1 VNDARRRLA
10 LAVAGGLA
18 LFALG
23 AALAF
28 ACLPEW
34 RSGRPAEP
42 ALYAR
47 ALRRIAVQA
56 GLPPARV
63 RGEVELT
70 RGLEI
75 ENAGRVLGRTAA
87 SWLAATRQGI
97 RVAVRQEVEID
108 PRNALYPALHD
119 RRAPQALEGELA
131 LDGRPWMLIW
141 ESPNTPI
148 FQSTDRAPFERL
160 GESFTRALLR
170 PGEELGTPVR
180 GSVAGGAPAWQA
192 RNLTAAATQPPQ
204 NVLVV
209 LAAPQSVLAR
219 RQAGWIGAPGTRPSD
234 TFNRRLLSGLAWL
247 PLALAVLGLF
257 LTLVLRA
264 RIDLVN
270 GALLGLLA
278 LLGAGPR
285 WLFELLPV
293 HSWFEVVNWGFAA
306 PGRALAIV
314 LTWSAGESLL
324 RAVQPDF
331 TTSLDTLRH
340 GRLGPRGGRALLAG
354 LAGGAALAGLALAVG
369 SLAAVLPGV
378 SPAGTSVRLPL
389 FRLDGSP
396 VLDGIWLAAGV
407 TLALALAVR
416 FLPPRAAPW
425 GAALLAGYAL
435 GPLQLFPYPCE
446 LAANVALAGGLV
458 WIARRFGLTA
468 LLAGSATYFLL
479 PGGLAAALYLAW
491 MPGAFA
497 LTATVTAGIAG
508 LGFLGLGRPEAVE
521 TEAIPPPPFMRRLA
535 DARRVRHEVDLL
547 ARMQVGLLP
556 REMPRLPGY
565 QVTARSV
572 LATEAGGDLYDFLPD
587 DAGRLWLAAGDVA
600 GHGYSCAVAQAM
612 VKAGLQSLVEP
623 EETPAGVL
631 RRLDRVLRGVSLGHS
646 FTSLSLIRL
655 DPGTGDA
662 LLANAGNPYPLLFAG
677 TQVTEIELPG
687 LPLARGPVQP
697 YADRP
702 FNLPPGGVLL
712 LCSDGLYE
720 ALDGDGNAYGY
731 ERAREVLRA
740 MGHRPAVEIVDALLN
755 DCRRHL
761 GAEQA
766 PDDVTVVVVRRG

>member
-1 VNDARRRLA
+1 MSDARRPLA

-23 AALAF
+23 AVLAF

-34 RSGRPAEP
+34 RSGRPARP
-42 ALYAR
+42 AFYER
-47 ALRRIAVQA
+47 ELRRIAAQA
-56 GLPPARV
+56 GLPLAQ
-63 RGEVELT
+63 GGAEIELT
-70 RGLEI
+70 QGTEI
-75 ENAGRVLGRTAA
+75 ENAGRRLGRTAA
-87 SWLAATRQGI
+87 PWLAATRQGM
-97 RVAVRQEVEID
+97 RVTLRQEVAVD
-108 PRNALYPALHD
+108 ARSSLYPVLH
-119 RRAPQALEGELA
+119 RRGAPQTLEVELA
-131 LDGRPWMLIW
+131 LDGHPWIITW
-141 ESPNTPI
+141 ESPTTPL
-148 FQSTDRAPFERL
+148 FQPAARAPFERL
-160 GESFTRALLR
+160 AASFGRSLLL
-170 PGEELGTPVR
+170 PGEALAAPVEGT
-180 GSVAGGAPAWQA
+180 VAGGIPVWRAQ
-192 RNLTAAATQPPQ
+192 NLTAATRPPQ
-204 NVLVV
+204 TL
-209 LAAPQSVLAR
+209 LTLLGPPQSVFVR

-234 TFNRRLLSGLAWL
+234 TFGRRLLSKLAWL
-247 PLALAVLGLF
+247 PLALAILGIF

-285 WLFELLPV
+285 WLLQLLPV
-293 HSWFEVVNWGFAA
+293 HSWVEVLGWGFTA
-306 PGRALAIV
+306 PGRALAIL

-354 LAGGAALAGLALAVG
+354 FAGGAALAGLALAALA
-369 SLAAVLPGV
+369 LAAVLPGV
-378 SPAGTSVRLPL
+378 SPAAPSVRLPL
-389 FRLDGSP
+389 LRLDGSP
-396 VLDGIWLAAGV
+396 LLDGIWLAAGV

-435 GPLQLFPYPCE
+435 GPLQLFPYPAE

-468 LLAGSATYFLL
+468 LLAASAICFLL
-479 PGGLAAALYLAW
+479 PGALAALFDLAW

-497 LTATVTAGIAG
+497 LTATLTAGIAG
-508 LGFLGLGRPEAVE
+508 LGFFGLGRPETVE

-535 DARRVRHEVDLL
+535 DARRVRHEVGLL

-565 QVTARSV
+565 QVAARSV

-587 DAGRLWLAAGDVA
+587 EAGRLWLAAGDVA

-646 FTSLSLIRL
+646 FTSLALIRL
-655 DPGTGDA
+655 DPATGDA

-677 TQVTEIELPG
+677 TRVTEVELPG
-687 LPLARGPVQP
+687 LPLAKGPVQP

-702 FNLPPGGVLL
+702 FHLPQGGVLL

-720 ALDGDGNAYGY
+720 SLDGDGNAYGY

-740 MGHRPAVEIVDALLN
+740 MGHRPALEIVDALLN

-761 GAEQA
+761 GDEAA